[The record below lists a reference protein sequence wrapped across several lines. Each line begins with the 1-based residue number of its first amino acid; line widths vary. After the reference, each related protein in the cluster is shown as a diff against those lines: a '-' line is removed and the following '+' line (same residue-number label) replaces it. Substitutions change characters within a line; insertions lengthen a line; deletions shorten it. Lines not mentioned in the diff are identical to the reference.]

1 MEGQKFKSVLLVDDE
16 PNILVALEFL
26 IRQQGL
32 KVFKASNGHKA
43 LELMAAHVP
52 SIVVLDVMMPGM
64 NGFEVARKIRNN
76 PAFEDVRIIF
86 LTAKGTQADRLNGY
100 ANGGE
105 IYLTKPFENQEL
117 IDIINEVVEFGI

>member
-26 IRQQGL
+26 IKQQGL
-32 KVFKASNGHKA
+32 RVFKASNGHKA
-43 LELMAAHVP
+43 LELMATHVP
-52 SIVVLDVMMPGM
+52 SIVVLDVMMPGI